1 MKGSV
6 KKSIVTRVRL
16 AFLGVALF
24 SCAVAWKISRIQYQE
39 GAKWRALEQ
48 ERRISYQPVP
58 ATRGNI
64 YSDNESIMATSLP
77 FYRVAWDPGVVDD
90 EAFRRNVDSLAW
102 HLAHFFGDRSKQEYK
117 HKLMT
122 AHGDRDVRY
131 IRLNSRQINFQ
142 EKKELASWPIFRAK
156 RRGGVIFEKVDKRF
170 RPFGGLAQRTVGFVN
185 EDKNGAGLE
194 FTFQNKLAGRPGEAL
209 FERVPG
215 GFKPVYDGTEI
226 KPQPGY
232 DVKTTLDINLQDGA
246 EDALYK
252 SLVANDAKYGCVI
265 LMEVKTGEI
274 KAVANLGKA
283 EDGTYK
289 EDYNYAF
296 ADQGRTEPGSTF
308 KLASMTAVFEAD
320 PTLQLDDMVE
330 TGPGRMLIGGAVKT
344 DSHANGRITVQ
355 QVFEKSSNIGVA
367 KLVQEHFS
375 SNPTR
380 YTDYL
385 KKFGLDKPLGFQMN
399 GEALPY
405 VKDPRDRSWSRTSL
419 STMAIGYELKLAP
432 LQTLAFYN
440 AIANGGVKVAPMI
453 VRDIKQADQVVEHFE
468 TQVLNPKICS
478 DATLRKLRAMLE
490 GVVLEGTA
498 KAIRPKDYTIAGK
511 TGTAWKFKNG
521 RYTKTYSTS
530 FCGFFPADKPKY
542 SCIVVIDSPSKGRIY
557 GGDVAAPVFRDLA
570 DKCMARDQAS
580 QRPMLAR
587 VPARRTPVPL
597 VRAGLQD
604 EIALVCQKIGLP
616 GQTRATGGE
625 EWVRATA
632 AVDTAFV
639 ARTVSLRPDASVAHP
654 GRMPDVRGLT
664 LRDAL
669 FLLENRGLKVQ
680 ASGTG
685 RVREQSVAPGSF
697 AKRGLLVGLL
707 LTPTAAPTAAPAAL
721 PAPLHTEVA
730 ENTLLIPAEMGGGR
744 AKALAKPSVS
754 LNAAAKPATKPKT
767 TDKPAAAKSKT
778 TDKSAKSDK
787 TGEDEKPAR
796 SKSAKSDKA
805 SEDKKSDKKPAGSS
819 AKQKA
824 AKPEAKPK
832 KPATREKADIRTTQ
846 RSSGP
851 ATSAA
856 KTRKS
861 A

>member
-16 AFLGVALF
+16 AFLGVTLF
-24 SCAVAWKISRIQYQE
+24 SGAVAWKISHIQYQE

-77 FYRVAWDPGVVDD
+77 FYRVAWDPAVVDD
-90 EAFRRNVDSLAW
+90 QVFKANVDSLAW
-102 HLAHFFGDRSKQEYK
+102 HLAHFFQDRSVGEYSR
-117 HKLMT
+117 KLQD
-122 AHGDRDVRY
+122 ARKDGARY

-142 EKKELASWPIFRAK
+142 EKKELATWPIFRAK
-156 RRGGVIFEKVDKRF
+156 RKGGVIFEKVDKRF

-194 FTFQNKLAGRPGEAL
+194 FTFQQKLAGKSGEAL

-252 SLVANDAKYGCVI
+252 ALVANDAKYGCVI

-320 PTLQLDDMVE
+320 PNLQLDDMVD
-330 TGPGRMLIGGAVKT
+330 TGPGRMFIGGAVKT

-367 KLVQEHFS
+367 RLVQEHFAG
-375 SNPTR
+375 NPTQ

-385 KKFGLDKPLGFQMN
+385 KKFGLDKPLGFQMS

-405 VKDPRDRSWSRTSL
+405 VKDPKDPSWSRTSL
-419 STMAIGYELKLAP
+419 STMSIGYELKLAP

-440 AIANGGVKVAPMI
+440 AVANGGVKVAPMI
-453 VRDIKQADQVVEHFE
+453 VREIKQADQVVEHFD

-478 DATLRKLRAMLE
+478 DATLRKLHAMLE

-511 TGTAWKFKNG
+511 TGTAWKFKGG

-557 GGDVAAPVFRDLA
+557 GGDVAAPVFREVA

-597 VRAGLQD
+597 VRAGLQQ
-604 EIALVCQKIGLP
+604 EIALVCDRIGLP
-616 GQTRATGGE
+616 GQTHATGGE

-680 ASGTG
+680 ASGSG
-685 RVREQSVAPGSF
+685 RVREQSVAPGEF
-697 AKRGLLVGLL
+697 AKRGLVVGLVL
-707 LTPTAAPTAAPAAL
+707 APTAAPTATPLAL
-721 PAPLHTEVA
+721 PAPVHTEVE
-730 ENTLLIPAEMGGGR
+730 ENTLLIPAEV
-744 AKALAKPSVS
+744 PSH
-754 LNAAAKPATKPKT
+754 LKAAAKPAVASKSAAKTTIAKPKT
-767 TDKPAAAKSKT
+767 APKP
-778 TDKSAKSDK
+778 
-787 TGEDEKPAR
+787 TGTVTK
-796 SKSAKSDKA
+796 
-805 SEDKKSDKKPAGSS
+805 
-819 AKQKA
+819 
-824 AKPEAKPK
+824 
-832 KPATREKADIRTTQ
+832 
-846 RSSGP
+846 P

-856 KTRKS
+856 GAKASAKPTAESASPPAKEKGGKTEPKPRKS
-861 A
+861 TPSSKADSRATQRNAGPSSAPSVGKTVVKPTKRA

>member
-1 MKGSV
+1 MKSSV

-16 AFLGVALF
+16 AFLGVTLF
-24 SCAVAWKISRIQYQE
+24 SGAIAWKISHIQYQE

-77 FYRVAWDPGVVDD
+77 FYRVAWDPSVASD
-90 EAFRRNVDSLAW
+90 ALFTPQAVDSLARK
-102 HLAHFFGDRSKQEYK
+102 LANFFQDRSAAEYK
-117 HKLMT
+117 RKLLE
-122 AHGDRDVRY
+122 ARHDHERY

-142 EKKELASWPIFRAK
+142 EKKEFATWPIFRAK

-194 FTFQNKLAGRPGEAL
+194 FTFQQKLAGRAGEAL

-215 GFKPVYDGTEI
+215 GLKPVYDGTEV

-252 SLVANDAKYGCVI
+252 ALVANDAKYGCVI
-265 LMEVKTGEI
+265 LMEVKTGAI

-283 EDGTYK
+283 SDGTYK

-308 KLASMTAVFEAD
+308 KLASMMAVLEAD
-320 PTLQLDDMVE
+320 PSLSLEDKVN
-330 TGPGRMLIGGAVKT
+330 TGPGRMSIGGAVKT
-344 DSHANGRITVQ
+344 DSHANGVITVQ

-367 KLVQEHFS
+367 RLAQEHFG
-375 SNPTR
+375 SNPTQ
-380 YTDYL
+380 YTNYL
-385 KKFGLDKPLGFQMN
+385 KKFGLDKPLGFQMS

-405 VKDPRDRSWSRTSL
+405 VKDPKDRSWSRTSL
-419 STMAIGYELKLAP
+419 STMSIGYELKLAP

-440 AIANGGVKVAPMI
+440 AVANGGVKVAPMI
-453 VRDIKQADQVVEHFE
+453 VKEIKEADQVVESFD
-468 TQVLNPKICS
+468 TRVLNPQICS
-478 DATLRKLRAMLE
+478 EATLRKVRAMLE

-521 RYTKTYSTS
+521 QYTKTYSTS
-530 FCGFFPADKPKY
+530 FCGYFPADKPKY

-557 GGDVAAPVFRDLA
+557 GGDVAAPVFRDIA
-570 DKCMARDQAS
+570 DRCMARDQAS

-587 VPARRTPVPL
+587 VPARRSPVPL
-597 VRAGLQD
+597 VRAGLQN
-604 EIALVCQKIGLP
+604 EIALVCEHIGLP

-625 EWVRATA
+625 DWVRLAATR
-632 AVDTAFV
+632 DTASV
-639 ARTVSLRPDASVAHP
+639 ARTVSLRPDPSVTHL

-669 FLLENRGLKVQ
+669 FLLENRGLHVQ
-680 ASGTG
+680 SAGTG
-685 RVREQSVAPGSF
+685 RVRAQSLAPGEP
-697 AKRGLLVGLL
+697 AKRGTTVSLA
-707 LTPTAAPTAAPAAL
+707 LTPTATIAAVPLAL
-721 PAPLHTEVA
+721 PEPEHTEIE
-730 ENTLLIPAEMGGGR
+730 ENTLLVPAETDSHA
-744 AKALAKPSVS
+744 AKAARTSGAAK
-754 LNAAAKPATKPKT
+754 AAKPASRS
-767 TDKPAAAKSKT
+767 AASRSEEKAKSKAASKAT
-778 TDKSAKSDK
+778 ATDKTKEVKSRNSA
-787 TGEDEKPAR
+787 EKAPA
-796 SKSAKSDKA
+796 KA
-805 SEDKKSDKKPAGSS
+805 S
-819 AKQKA
+819 A
-824 AKPEAKPK
+824 AKPSNAKSTAEPRGKAKEKGEKKTKDKPK
-832 KPATREKADIRTTQ
+832 A
-846 RSSGP
+846 RSSDTRFTVRPGK
-851 ATSAA
+851 
-856 KTRKS
+856 KTGNG
-861 A
+861 

>member
-24 SCAVAWKISRIQYQE
+24 SCAVAWKISHIQYQE

-48 ERRISYQPVP
+48 ERRISYQAVP

-77 FYRVAWDPGVVDD
+77 FYRVAWDPGVVSDAAFNK
-90 EAFRRNVDSLAW
+90 EAVDSLA
-102 HLAHFFGDRSKQEYK
+102 HKLANFFQDRSWQDYQHRLLE
-117 HKLMT
+117 
-122 AHGDRDVRY
+122 AHDKDHGVRY

-142 EKKELASWPIFRAK
+142 EKKEMATWPIFRAK
-156 RRGGVIFEKVDKRF
+156 RRGGVIFEQVDKRF

-194 FTFQNKLAGRPGEAL
+194 FTFQQKLAGRAGEAL

-215 GFKPVYDGTEI
+215 GLKPVYDGTEI

-246 EDALYK
+246 EEALYK

-283 EDGTYK
+283 TDGTYK

-308 KLASMTAVFEAD
+308 KLASMMAVMEAD
-320 PTLQLDDMVE
+320 PSLQLDDVVD
-330 TGPGRMLIGGAVKT
+330 TGPGRMFIGGAVKT

-355 QVFEKSSNIGVA
+355 QVFERSSNIGVA
-367 KLVQEHFS
+367 RLVQEHFAG
-375 SNPTR
+375 NPTR

-405 VKDPRDRSWSRTSL
+405 VKDPKDRSWSRTSL
-419 STMAIGYELKLAP
+419 STMSIGYELKLAP

-440 AIANGGVKVAPMI
+440 AVANGGVKVAPMI
-453 VRDIKQADQVVEHFE
+453 VKEIKQADQVVEHFD

-478 DATLRKLRAMLE
+478 DATLRKLHAMME

-498 KAIRPKDYTIAGK
+498 KAIRPKDYSIAGK

-521 RYTKTYSTS
+521 QYTKTYSTS

-557 GGDVAAPVFRDLA
+557 GGDVAAPVFRDIA
-570 DKCMARDQAS
+570 DRCMARDQAS
-580 QRPMLAR
+580 QRPLLAR

-604 EIALVCQKIGLP
+604 EIALVCQLIGLP
-616 GQTRATGGE
+616 ADRTKASSGE
-625 EWVRATA
+625 EWVRATPA
-632 AVDTAFV
+632 TDTAFV
-639 ARTVSLRPDASVAHP
+639 ARTVALRADASVARP
-654 GRMPDVRGLT
+654 GHMPDVRGLT

-669 FLLENRGLKVQ
+669 FLLENRGIKVQ
-680 ASGTG
+680 TTGTG
-685 RVREQSVAPGSF
+685 RVREQSVAAGDP
-697 AKRGLLVGLL
+697 ARRGLVVNLL
-707 LTPTAAPTAAPAAL
+707 LTPTATIAAAPAAL
-721 PAPLHTEVA
+721 PAPEHTEIE
-730 ENTLLIPAEMGGGR
+730 ENTLLVPAEMDSHAARLAARPGA
-744 AKALAKPSVS
+744 AKGKAP
-754 LNAAAKPATKPKT
+754 AAKPAS
-767 TDKPAAAKSKT
+767 PAKEAARKSP
-778 TDKSAKSDK
+778 AKF
-787 TGEDEKPAR
+787 A
-796 SKSAKSDKA
+796 
-805 SEDKKSDKKPAGSS
+805 KKPAS
-819 AKQKA
+819 APGQPKA
-824 AKPEAKPK
+824 KAKPTTHPD
-832 KPATREKADIRTTQ
+832 TRTTQ
-846 RSSGP
+846 RTAAP
-851 ATSAA
+851 AA
-856 KTRKS
+856 KPAAVASRTARHP

>member
-16 AFLGVALF
+16 AFLGVTLF
-24 SCAVAWKISRIQYQE
+24 SGAVAWKISHIQYQE
-39 GAKWRALEQ
+39 GARWRALEQ

-77 FYRVAWDPGVVDD
+77 FYRVAWDPAVVDD
-90 EAFRRNVDSLAW
+90 EMFRCNVDSLAW
-102 HLAHFFGDRSKQEYK
+102 HLAHFFQDRSVGEYSR
-117 HKLMT
+117 KLQD
-122 AHGDRDVRY
+122 ARKDGVRY

-142 EKKELASWPIFRAK
+142 EKKELAAWPIFRAK
-156 RRGGVIFEKVDKRF
+156 RKGGVIFEKVDKRF

-194 FTFQNKLAGRPGEAL
+194 FTFQQKLAGKPGEAL

-252 SLVANDAKYGCVI
+252 ALVANDAKYGCVI

-320 PTLQLDDMVE
+320 PNLQLDDMVD
-330 TGPGRMLIGGAVKT
+330 TGPGRMFIGGAVKT

-367 KLVQEHFS
+367 RLVQEHFAG
-375 SNPTR
+375 NPTQ

-385 KKFGLDKPLGFQMN
+385 KKFGLDKPLGFQMS

-405 VKDPRDRSWSRTSL
+405 VKDPKDRSWSRTSL
-419 STMAIGYELKLAP
+419 STMSIGYELKLAP

-440 AIANGGVKVAPMI
+440 AVANGGVKVAPMI
-453 VRDIKQADQVVEHFE
+453 VREIKQADQVIEHFD

-478 DATLRKLRAMLE
+478 DATLRKLHAMLE

-511 TGTAWKFKNG
+511 TGTAWKFKGG

-557 GGDVAAPVFRDLA
+557 GGDVAAPVFRDVA
-570 DKCMARDQAS
+570 DRCMARDQAS

-597 VRAGLQD
+597 VRAGLQQ
-604 EIALVCQKIGLP
+604 EIALVCDRIGLP
-616 GQTRATGGE
+616 GQTHATGGE

-680 ASGTG
+680 TSGSG
-685 RVREQSVAPGSF
+685 RVREQSLAPSEF
-697 AKRGLLVGLL
+697 AKRGLVVGLVL
-707 LTPTAAPTAAPAAL
+707 APTAAPTAAPLAL
-721 PAPLHTEVA
+721 PAPVHTEVE
-730 ENTLLIPAEMGGGR
+730 ENTLLIPAEVPSH
-744 AKALAKPSVS
+744 AKVAKPIAAKPSAPKVK
-754 LNAAAKPATKPKT
+754 AADAKPTAKPTAPAAKPASTRPEASTRASAKPTKKPASPPAK
-767 TDKPAAAKSKT
+767 DKPAKT
-778 TDKSAKSDK
+778 
-787 TGEDEKPAR
+787 EN
-796 SKSAKSDKA
+796 
-805 SEDKKSDKKPAGSS
+805 
-819 AKQKA
+819 
-824 AKPEAKPK
+824 KPK
-832 KPATREKADIRTTQ
+832 KPTPAKADIRTTQ
-846 RSSGP
+846 RSAAP
-851 ATSAA
+851 TSAPSAGTSPA

>member
-90 EAFRRNVDSLAW
+90 AVFASNVDSLAW
-102 HLAHFFGDRSKQEYK
+102 HLAHFFGDRSEQEYK
-117 HKLMT
+117 RKLVD
-122 AHGDRDVRY
+122 AHLDHEVRY
-131 IRLNSRQINFQ
+131 LRLNSRQINFQ
-142 EKKELASWPIFRAK
+142 EKKELAAWPIFRAK

-185 EDKNGAGLE
+185 EDRNGAGLE
-194 FTFQNKLAGRPGEAL
+194 FTFQQKLAGRAGEAL

-215 GFKPVYDGTEI
+215 GLKPVYDGTEI

-252 SLVANDAKYGCVI
+252 SLVANDAKYGCAI
-265 LMEVKTGEI
+265 LMEVKTGAI

-283 EDGTYK
+283 ADGTYK

-308 KLASMTAVFEAD
+308 KLASMMAVLEAD
-320 PTLQLDDMVE
+320 PALKLDDMVD

-367 KLVQEHFS
+367 RLVQEHFA
-375 SNPTR
+375 SNPTQ

-385 KKFGLDKPLGFQMN
+385 KRFGLDKPLGFQMS

-440 AIANGGVKVAPMI
+440 AVANGGVKVAPMI
-453 VRDIKQADQVVEHFE
+453 VKEIKQADQVVEHFD
-468 TQVLNPKICS
+468 TQVLIPKICS
-478 DATLRKLRAMLE
+478 DATLRKLHAMME
-490 GVVLEGTA
+490 GVVLQGTA
-498 KAIRPKDYTIAGK
+498 KAIRPKDYSIAGK

-521 RYTKTYSTS
+521 QYTKTYSTS

-557 GGDVAAPVFRDLA
+557 GGDVAAPVFRDIA
-570 DKCMARDQAS
+570 DRCMARDQAS

-597 VRAGLQD
+597 VRAGLQE

-616 GQTRATGGE
+616 GLTHATGGE

-639 ARTVSLRPDASVAHP
+639 ARTVALRPDASVAHP

-669 FLLENRGLKVQ
+669 FLLENRGMSVQ
-680 ASGTG
+680 SRGSG
-685 RVREQSVAPGSF
+685 RVREQSLAPGEPVR
-697 AKRGLLVGLL
+697 RGLAVGLIL
-707 LTPTAAPTAAPAAL
+707 APTAAPTAAPLAL
-721 PAPLHTEVA
+721 PAPLHTEIA
-730 ENTLLIPAEMGGGR
+730 ENTLLIPAENTSH
-744 AKALAKPSVS
+744 AKVARPA
-754 LNAAAKPATKPKT
+754 AAAKAKPTATR
-767 TDKPAAAKSKT
+767 PAAPRPAAIETAK
-778 TDKSAKSDK
+778 
-787 TGEDEKPAR
+787 EKAAAPA
-796 SKSAKSDKA
+796 KA
-805 SEDKKSDKKPAGSS
+805 SKKPAP
-819 AKQKA
+819 A
-824 AKPEAKPK
+824 ARPK
-832 KPATREKADIRTTQ
+832 KPAAPEKADSRTTQ
-846 RSSGP
+846 RPP
-851 ATSAA
+851 APTSAA
-856 KTRKS
+856 GSALVKAKANTALKAKTPKR

>member
-1 MKGSV
+1 MKSSV

-90 EAFRRNVDSLAW
+90 ATFAQHVDSLAW
-102 HLAHFFGDRSKQEYK
+102 HLAHFFQDRSVPEYRR
-117 HKLMT
+117 KLME
-122 AHGDRDVRY
+122 AHRDHDVRY

-156 RRGGVIFEKVDKRF
+156 RRGGAIFEKVDKRF

-194 FTFQNKLAGRPGEAL
+194 FTFQQKLAGKSGEAL

-252 SLVANDAKYGCVI
+252 ALVSNDAKYGCVI

-283 EDGTYK
+283 ADGTYK

-308 KLASMTAVFEAD
+308 KLASMMAVFEAD
-320 PTLQLDDMVE
+320 PSLQIDDIVD
-330 TGPGRMLIGGAVKT
+330 TGPGRMSIGGAVKT

-367 KLVQEHFS
+367 RLVQEHFA
-375 SNPTR
+375 SNPTQ

-385 KKFGLDKPLGFQMN
+385 KRFGLDKPLGFQMS

-405 VKDPRDRSWSRTSL
+405 VKDPKDRSWSRTSL

-440 AIANGGVKVAPMI
+440 AVANGGVKVAPMI
-453 VRDIKQADQVVEHFE
+453 VKEIKQADQVVEHFD

-478 DATLRKLRAMLE
+478 DATLRKLHAMME
-490 GVVLEGTA
+490 GVVLQGTA
-498 KAIRPKDYTIAGK
+498 KAIRPKDYAIAGK

-521 RYTKTYSTS
+521 RYTHTYSTS

-542 SCIVVIDSPSKGRIY
+542 SCIVVIDSPSKGNWS
-557 GGDVAAPVFRDLA
+557 GAEVSAPVFRDLA
-570 DKCMARDQAS
+570 DRCMARDQAS

-587 VPARRTPVPL
+587 IPARRSPVPL
-597 VRAGLQD
+597 VRAGLQQ
-604 EIALVCQKIGLP
+604 EIALVCDRIGLP
-616 GQTRATGGE
+616 GQTHATGGE
-625 EWVRATA
+625 EWVRATR

-639 ARTVSLRPDASVAHP
+639 ARTVALRPDASVAHP
-654 GRMPDVRGLT
+654 GRMPDARGLT

-669 FLLENRGLKVQ
+669 FLLENRGIKVQ

-685 RVREQSVAPGSF
+685 RVREQSVAPGDP
-697 AKRGLLVGLL
+697 ARRGAVVNLVLM
-707 LTPTAAPTAAPAAL
+707 PTAAPTAAPLAL
-721 PAPLHTEVA
+721 PAPIHTEIE
-730 ENTLLIPAEMGGGR
+730 ENTLLIPAEVSR
-744 AKALAKPSVS
+744 PS
-754 LNAAAKPATKPKT
+754 K
-767 TDKPAAAKSKT
+767 AAKST
-778 TDKSAKSDK
+778 TKPSSTKAKSAAK
-787 TGEDEKPAR
+787 EKATAPTPPA
-796 SKSAKSDKA
+796 KA
-805 SEDKKSDKKPAGSS
+805 
-819 AKQKA
+819 
-824 AKPEAKPK
+824 EAKPK
-832 KPATREKADIRTTQ
+832 KTINKPDIRTTQ
-846 RSSGP
+846 R
-851 ATSAA
+851 TSAPSSAPSAGTATRTKPVTDA
-856 KTRKS
+856 KAATKPKK
-861 A
+861 AA

>member
-16 AFLGVALF
+16 AFLGVTLF
-24 SCAVAWKISRIQYQE
+24 SGAVAWKISHIQYQE

-77 FYRVAWDPGVVDD
+77 FYRVAWDPAVVDD
-90 EAFRRNVDSLAW
+90 ETFRRSVDSLAW
-102 HLAHFFGDRSKQEYK
+102 HLAHFFQDRSVGEYS
-117 HKLMT
+117 HKLQN
-122 AHGDRDVRY
+122 ARRDGVRY

-156 RRGGVIFEKVDKRF
+156 RKGGVIFEKVDKRF

-194 FTFQNKLAGRPGEAL
+194 FTFQQKLAGKPGEAL

-246 EDALYK
+246 EDALYQA
-252 SLVANDAKYGCVI
+252 LVANDAKYGCVI

-308 KLASMTAVFEAD
+308 KLASMAAVFEAD
-320 PTLQLDDMVE
+320 PTLQLDDVVD

-367 KLVQEHFS
+367 RLVQEHFS
-375 SNPTR
+375 GNPSR

-440 AIANGGVKVAPMI
+440 AVANGGVKVAPMI
-453 VRDIKQADQVVEHFE
+453 VREIKQADQVVEHFD

-557 GGDVAAPVFRDLA
+557 GGDVAAPVFRDVA
-570 DKCMARDQAS
+570 DRCMARDQAS

-597 VRAGLQD
+597 VRAGLQQ
-604 EIALVCQKIGLP
+604 EIALVCDRIGLP

-680 ASGTG
+680 STGSG
-685 RVREQSVAPGSF
+685 RVRAQSLAPGEF
-697 AKRGLLVGLL
+697 AKRGLVVGLI
-707 LTPTAAPTAAPAAL
+707 LTPTAAPTAAPLAL
-721 PAPLHTEVA
+721 PAPVHTEVA
-730 ENTLLIPAEMGGGR
+730 ENTLLIPAESGAH
-744 AKALAKPSVS
+744 AKSLKPAVSAAKPSP
-754 LNAAAKPATKPKT
+754 KPVATKPKAPA
-767 TDKPAAAKSKT
+767 DKPAATASAEAKT
-778 TDKSAKSDK
+778 T
-787 TGEDEKPAR
+787 TKPA
-796 SKSAKSDKA
+796 KNT
-805 SEDKKSDKKPAGSS
+805 KKPASPAAPAKPVKAEKKTRKPAPAKADTRTAQRSAVPASAGASS
-819 AKQKA
+819 AKN
-824 AKPEAKPK
+824 
-832 KPATREKADIRTTQ
+832 
-846 RSSGP
+846 
-851 ATSAA
+851 
-856 KTRKS
+856 RKS

>member
-16 AFLGVALF
+16 AFLGVTLF
-24 SCAVAWKISRIQYQE
+24 SGAVAWKISHIQYQE

-77 FYRVAWDPGVVDD
+77 FYRVAWDPAVVDD
-90 EAFRRNVDSLAW
+90 QVFKANVDSLAW
-102 HLAHFFGDRSKQEYK
+102 HLAHFFQDRSVGEYSR
-117 HKLMT
+117 KLQD
-122 AHGDRDVRY
+122 ARKDGARY

-142 EKKELASWPIFRAK
+142 EKKELATWPIFRAK
-156 RRGGVIFEKVDKRF
+156 RKGGVIFEKVDKRF

-194 FTFQNKLAGRPGEAL
+194 VTFQQKLAGKPGEAL

-252 SLVANDAKYGCVI
+252 ALVANDAKYGCVI

-320 PTLQLDDMVE
+320 PNLQLDDKVD
-330 TGPGRMLIGGAVKT
+330 TGPGRMFIGGAVKT

-367 KLVQEHFS
+367 RLVQEHFAG
-375 SNPTR
+375 NPTQ

-385 KKFGLDKPLGFQMN
+385 KKFGLDKPLGFQMS

-405 VKDPRDRSWSRTSL
+405 VKDPKDRSWSRTSL

-440 AIANGGVKVAPMI
+440 AVANGGVKVAPMI
-453 VRDIKQADQVVEHFE
+453 VKEIKQADQVVEHFD

-478 DATLRKLRAMLE
+478 DATLRKLHAMLE

-498 KAIRPKDYTIAGK
+498 KAIRPKDYSIAGK

-557 GGDVAAPVFRDLA
+557 GGDVAAPVFRDVA
-570 DKCMARDQAS
+570 DRCMARDQAS

-597 VRAGLQD
+597 VRAGLQQ
-604 EIALVCQKIGLP
+604 EIALVCDRIGLP
-616 GQTRATGGE
+616 GQTHATGGE

-632 AVDTAFV
+632 AADTAFV

-680 ASGTG
+680 ASGSG
-685 RVREQSVAPGSF
+685 RVREQSVAPGDF
-697 AKRGLLVGLL
+697 AKRGLLVGLVL
-707 LTPTAAPTAAPAAL
+707 APTAAPTAAPLAL
-721 PAPLHTEVA
+721 PAPVHTEVA
-730 ENTLLIPAEMGGGR
+730 ENTLLIPAEMPSHV
-744 AKALAKPSVS
+744 KATKPSAPVKSVAKPTTAKVK
-754 LNAAAKPATKPKT
+754 AATAKPATPAAKPA
-767 TDKPAAAKSKT
+767 PAALAKA
-778 TDKSAKSDK
+778 SAK
-787 TGEDEKPAR
+787 AV
-796 SKSAKSDKA
+796 
-805 SEDKKSDKKPAGSS
+805 KKPASPS
-819 AKQKA
+819 AKEKS
-824 AKPEAKPK
+824 AKPK
-832 KPATREKADIRTTQ
+832 KPATDNKADSRTTQ
-846 RSSGP
+846 R
-851 ATSAA
+851 TSAPTSAPSAGKIVA
-856 KTRKS
+856 KPSKR

>member
-1 MKGSV
+1 MKSSV

-90 EAFRRNVDSLAW
+90 ANFSQNVDSLAW
-102 HLAHFFGDRSKQEYK
+102 HLAHFFQDRSVQEYRR
-117 HKLMT
+117 KLME
-122 AHGDRDVRY
+122 AHRDHDVRY
-131 IRLNSRQINFQ
+131 LRLNSRQINFQ

-156 RRGGVIFEKVDKRF
+156 RRGGAIFEKVDKRF

-194 FTFQNKLAGRPGEAL
+194 FTFQQKLAGRAGEAL

-215 GFKPVYDGTEI
+215 GLKPVYDGTEI

-252 SLVANDAKYGCVI
+252 ALVANDAKYGCVI

-283 EDGTYK
+283 ADGTYK

-308 KLASMTAVFEAD
+308 KLASMMAVFEAD
-320 PTLQLDDMVE
+320 PSLQIDDMVD
-330 TGPGRMLIGGAVKT
+330 TGPGRMSIGGAVKT

-367 KLVQEHFS
+367 RLVQEHFAG
-375 SNPTR
+375 NPTR

-385 KKFGLDKPLGFQMN
+385 KRFGLDKPLGFQMS

-405 VKDPRDRSWSRTSL
+405 VKDPKDRSWSRTSL

-440 AIANGGVKVAPMI
+440 AVANGGVKVAPMI
-453 VRDIKQADQVVEHFE
+453 VKEIKQADQVVEHFD

-478 DATLRKLRAMLE
+478 DATLRKLHAMME

-498 KAIRPKDYTIAGK
+498 KAIRPKDYAIAGK

-542 SCIVVIDSPSKGRIY
+542 SCIVVIDSPSKGNWS
-557 GGDVAAPVFRDLA
+557 GAEVSAPVFRDLA
-570 DKCMARDQAS
+570 DRCMARDQAS

-587 VPARRTPVPL
+587 IPARRSPVPL
-597 VRAGLQD
+597 VRAGLQQ
-604 EIALVCQKIGLP
+604 EIALVCDRIGLP
-616 GQTRATGGE
+616 GQTHATGGE
-625 EWVRATA
+625 EWVRATR

-639 ARTVSLRPDASVAHP
+639 ARTVALRPDASVAHP

-685 RVREQSVAPGSF
+685 RVREQSVAAGDP
-697 AKRGLLVGLL
+697 ARRGAVVGLVL
-707 LTPTAAPTAAPAAL
+707 APTAAPTAAPLAL
-721 PAPLHTEVA
+721 PAPLHTEIE
-730 ENTLLIPAEMGGGR
+730 ENTLLIPAEV
-744 AKALAKPSVS
+744 AHPPKAAKPTVKSTTPK
-754 LNAAAKPATKPKT
+754 AKPATKEKATAPTPAPK
-767 TDKPAAAKSKT
+767 
-778 TDKSAKSDK
+778 
-787 TGEDEKPAR
+787 
-796 SKSAKSDKA
+796 
-805 SEDKKSDKKPAGSS
+805 SEV
-819 AKQKA
+819 
-824 AKPEAKPK
+824 KPK
-832 KPATREKADIRTTQ
+832 KTPTKPDIRTTQ
-846 RSSGP
+846 R
-851 ATSAA
+851 TSAPSSAPSAGTDARTKSGTNTRIKTAATPA
-856 KTRKS
+856 KNKK
-861 A
+861 AA

>member
-90 EAFRRNVDSLAW
+90 ATFNAKVDSLAGN
-102 HLAHFFGDRSKQEYK
+102 LAHFFQDRSKAEYK
-117 HKLMT
+117 RKLMD
-122 AHGDRDVRY
+122 AHLDRDVRY

-194 FTFQNKLAGRPGEAL
+194 FTFQDKLAGRAGEAL

-246 EDALYK
+246 EDVLYK
-252 SLVANDAKYGCVI
+252 ALVANDAKYGCVI

-320 PTLQLDDMVE
+320 PSLQLDDMVD

-355 QVFEKSSNIGVA
+355 QVFERSSNIGVA
-367 KLVQEHFS
+367 RLVQEHFA

-405 VKDPRDRSWSRTSL
+405 IKDPRDRSWSRTSL

-440 AIANGGVKVAPMI
+440 AVANGGVKVAPMI

-478 DATLRKLRAMLE
+478 DATLRKLRGMLE

-498 KAIRPKDYTIAGK
+498 RKIQPKDYTIAGK

-542 SCIVVIDSPSKGRIY
+542 SCIVVIDSPSKG
-557 GGDVAAPVFRDLA
+557 GWSGAEVAAPVFRELA

-625 EWVRATA
+625 EWVHATA

-639 ARTVSLRPDASVAHP
+639 ARTVSLRPNASVAHP

-685 RVREQSVAPGSF
+685 RVREQSIAPGSF
-697 AKRGLLVGLL
+697 AKRGLVVGLL
-707 LTPTAAPTAAPAAL
+707 LAPTAAPTAAPAAL

-730 ENTLLIPAEMGGGR
+730 ENTLLIPAEVGGSH
-744 AKALAKPSVS
+744 AKSLAKSTAVPNPTATVKTT
-754 LNAAAKPATKPKT
+754 AKPAATKPKAVEKT
-767 TDKPAAAKSKT
+767 SAAK
-778 TDKSAKSDK
+778 AKA
-787 TGEDEKPAR
+787 TAKPTEE
-796 SKSAKSDKA
+796 DKA
-805 SEDKKSDKKPAGSS
+805 AKKPASS
-819 AKQKA
+819 TKQKA

-832 KPATREKADIRTTQ
+832 KPANNKADIRTTQ
-846 RSSGP
+846 QAAP
-851 ATSAA
+851 AA
-856 KTRKS
+856 KSRKS

>member
-16 AFLGVALF
+16 AFLGVTLF
-24 SCAVAWKISRIQYQE
+24 SGAVAWKISHIQYQE

-77 FYRVAWDPGVVDD
+77 FYRVAWDPAVVDD
-90 EAFRRNVDSLAW
+90 EVFRHSVDSLAW
-102 HLAHFFGDRSKQEYK
+102 HLAHFFQDRSVGEYSR
-117 HKLMT
+117 KLQD
-122 AHGDRDVRY
+122 ARKDGVRY

-156 RRGGVIFEKVDKRF
+156 RKGGVIFEKVDKRF

-194 FTFQNKLAGRPGEAL
+194 FTFQQKLAGKPGEAL

-252 SLVANDAKYGCVI
+252 ALVANDAKYGCVI

-308 KLASMTAVFEAD
+308 KLASMAAVFEAD
-320 PTLQLDDMVE
+320 PSLQLDDMVD

-367 KLVQEHFS
+367 RLVQEHFS
-375 SNPTR
+375 GSPSR

-440 AIANGGVKVAPMI
+440 AVANGGVKVAPMI
-453 VRDIKQADQVVEHFE
+453 VREIKQADQVVEHFD

-478 DATLRKLRAMLE
+478 DATLRKLHAMLE

-557 GGDVAAPVFRDLA
+557 GGDVAAPVFRDVA
-570 DKCMARDQAS
+570 DRCMARDQAS

-597 VRAGLQD
+597 VRAGLQQ
-604 EIALVCQKIGLP
+604 EIALVCDRIGLP
-616 GQTRATGGE
+616 GQTHATGGE

-680 ASGTG
+680 SSGSG
-685 RVREQSVAPGSF
+685 RVREQSLAPGEF
-697 AKRGLLVGLL
+697 AKRGLVVGLI
-707 LTPTAAPTAAPAAL
+707 LTPTAAPTAAPLAL
-721 PAPLHTEVA
+721 PAPVHTEVA
-730 ENTLLIPAEMGGGR
+730 ENTLLIPAESGTR
-744 AKALAKPSVS
+744 TKTLKPTAPTAKPSPKPATT
-754 LNAAAKPATKPKT
+754 NAKAPAAKPASAPAEAAKLKAKAAKKPTGTLAKE
-767 TDKPAAAKSKT
+767 KPIKDPAAKSTK
-778 TDKSAKSDK
+778 
-787 TGEDEKPAR
+787 EKPAT
-796 SKSAKSDKA
+796 
-805 SEDKKSDKKPAGSS
+805 GS
-819 AKQKA
+819 
-824 AKPEAKPK
+824 
-832 KPATREKADIRTTQ
+832 KADIRTTQ
-846 RSSGP
+846 RTAPSSE
-851 ATSAA
+851 TAA
-856 KTRKS
+856 KNRKS

>member
-16 AFLGVALF
+16 AFLGVMLF
-24 SCAVAWKISRIQYQE
+24 SGAVAWKISHIQYQE

-77 FYRVAWDPGVVDD
+77 FYRVAWDPAVVDD
-90 EAFRRNVDSLAW
+90 DVFKRNVDSLAW
-102 HLAHFFGDRSKQEYK
+102 HLAHFFQDRSVGEYSRKLQEARK
-117 HKLMT
+117 DGM
-122 AHGDRDVRY
+122 RY

-156 RRGGVIFEKVDKRF
+156 RKGGVIFEKVDKRF

-194 FTFQNKLAGRPGEAL
+194 FTFQQKLAGKPGEAL

-252 SLVANDAKYGCVI
+252 ALVANDAKYGCVI

-320 PTLQLDDMVE
+320 PSLQLDDMVD

-355 QVFEKSSNIGVA
+355 QVFERSSNIGVA
-367 KLVQEHFS
+367 RLVQEHFA

-405 VKDPRDRSWSRTSL
+405 VKDPRDPSWSRTSL

-440 AIANGGVKVAPMI
+440 AVANGGVKVAPMI
-453 VRDIKQADQVVEHFE
+453 VREIKQADQVVEHFD

-478 DATLRKLRAMLE
+478 DATLRKLHGMLE

-498 KAIRPKDYTIAGK
+498 RKIQPKDYTIAGK

-542 SCIVVIDSPSKGRIY
+542 SCIVVIDSPSKG
-557 GGDVAAPVFRDLA
+557 GWSGAEVAAPVFREVA

-597 VRAGLQD
+597 VRAGLQQ
-604 EIALVCQKIGLP
+604 EIALVCDKIGLP

-680 ASGTG
+680 TSGMG
-685 RVREQSVAPGSF
+685 RVREQSVAPGDF
-697 AKRGLLVGLL
+697 AKRGAVVGLI

-721 PAPLHTEVA
+721 PAPVHTEIE
-730 ENTLLIPAEMGGGR
+730 ENTLLIPAESGVHNR
-744 AKALAKPSVS
+744 SAKPTAEAKSAAKSATTKAKAPLARPAA
-754 LNAAAKPATKPKT
+754 AAAKPTAKPSKKVASPPTKEKATP
-767 TDKPAAAKSKT
+767 
-778 TDKSAKSDK
+778 
-787 TGEDEKPAR
+787 E
-796 SKSAKSDKA
+796 
-805 SEDKKSDKKPAGSS
+805 
-819 AKQKA
+819 KA
-824 AKPEAKPK
+824 AKPEPKSK
-832 KPATREKADIRTTQ
+832 KPAAGKADIRTTQ
-846 RSSGP
+846 RAAP
-851 ATSAA
+851 ATTPAAGKSVA
-856 KTRKS
+856 KTSKR

>member
-16 AFLGVALF
+16 AFLGVTLF
-24 SCAVAWKISRIQYQE
+24 SGAVAWKISHIQYQE

-90 EAFRRNVDSLAW
+90 ALFRAKVDSLAGC
-102 HLAHFFGDRSKQEYK
+102 LARFFQDRSKDEYK
-117 HKLMT
+117 RKLMA

-142 EKKELASWPIFRAK
+142 EKKEFASWPIFRAK
-156 RRGGVIFEKVDKRF
+156 RKGGVIFEKVDKRF

-194 FTFQNKLAGRPGEAL
+194 FTFQQKLAGKPGEAL

-246 EDALYK
+246 EDALYRA
-252 SLVANDAKYGCVI
+252 LVANDAKYGCVI

-308 KLASMTAVFEAD
+308 KLASMAAVFEAD
-320 PTLQLDDMVE
+320 PTLQLDDVVD

-367 KLVQEHFS
+367 RLVQEHFVG
-375 SNPTR
+375 NPTR

-440 AIANGGVKVAPMI
+440 AVANGGVKVAPII
-453 VRDIKQADQVVEHFE
+453 VREIKQADQVVEHFD

-478 DATLRKLRAMLE
+478 DATLRKLHAMLE

-570 DKCMARDQAS
+570 DRCMARDQAS

-597 VRAGLQD
+597 VRAGLQQ
-604 EIALVCQKIGLP
+604 EIALVCDRIGLP
-616 GQTRATGGE
+616 GQTHATGGE

-685 RVREQSVAPGSF
+685 RVREQSVAPGEF
-697 AKRGLLVGLL
+697 AKRGLVVGLM
-707 LTPTAAPTAAPAAL
+707 LTPTAAPTAAPLAL
-721 PAPLHTEVA
+721 PAPVHTEVE
-730 ENTLLIPAEMGGGR
+730 ENTLLIPAESGTR
-744 AKALAKPSVS
+744 NKALRP
-754 LNAAAKPATKPKT
+754 AAKPVAAKAKTSAGKPASASAEAGKPAAKVTKKAANSASSAKEKAK
-767 TDKPAAAKSKT
+767 DKPAATLRAKE
-778 TDKSAKSDK
+778 KS
-787 TGEDEKPAR
+787 P
-796 SKSAKSDKA
+796 KA
-805 SEDKKSDKKPAGSS
+805 KKPAPT
-819 AKQKA
+819 KV
-824 AKPEAKPK
+824 
-832 KPATREKADIRTTQ
+832 DIRTTQ
-846 RSSGP
+846 RRAAPSSKP
-851 ATSAA
+851 SAGITTA
-856 KTRKS
+856 KNQKS

>member
-102 HLAHFFGDRSKQEYK
+102 HLAHFFQDRSKEEYK

-308 KLASMTAVFEAD
+308 KLASMAAVFEAD

-367 KLVQEHFS
+367 RLVQEHFS
-375 SNPTR
+375 GNPSR

-432 LQTLAFYN
+432 LQTLTFYN
-440 AIANGGVKVAPMI
+440 AVANGGVKVAPMI

-542 SCIVVIDSPSKGRIY
+542 SCIVVIDSPSRGRIY
-557 GGDVAAPVFRDLA
+557 GGDVAAPVFREVA

-616 GQTRATGGE
+616 GQTHATGGE
-625 EWVRATA
+625 EWVRATKA
-632 AVDTAFV
+632 LDTAFV
-639 ARTVSLRPDASVAHP
+639 ARTVALRPDASVAHP

-680 ASGTG
+680 TSGTG

-697 AKRGLLVGLL
+697 AKRGLVVGLL

-730 ENTLLIPAEMGGGR
+730 ENTLLIPAEMGGSH
-744 AKALAKPSVS
+744 AKAFAKTVSATSAATSVKKS
-754 LNAAAKPATKPKT
+754 DKPAATKPKGEEKAT
-767 TDKPAAAKSKT
+767 PAKAKASATAASAKVGKAEK
-778 TDKSAKSDK
+778 TDKSAQ
-787 TGEDEKPAR
+787 KPA
-796 SKSAKSDKA
+796 S
-805 SEDKKSDKKPAGSS
+805 SS

-832 KPATREKADIRTTQ
+832 KSNSRDKADIRTTQ
-846 RSSGP
+846 RAP
-851 ATSAA
+851 EPAA
-856 KTRKS
+856 KSRKS

>member
-16 AFLGVALF
+16 AFLGVTLF
-24 SCAVAWKISRIQYQE
+24 SGAVAWKISHIQYQE

-77 FYRVAWDPGVVDD
+77 FYRVAWDPAVVNDQVFKD
-90 EAFRRNVDSLAW
+90 NVDSLAW
-102 HLAHFFGDRSKQEYK
+102 HLAHFFQDRSVGEYSR
-117 HKLMT
+117 KLQD
-122 AHGDRDVRY
+122 ARKDGARY

-156 RRGGVIFEKVDKRF
+156 RKGGVIFEKVDKRF

-194 FTFQNKLAGRPGEAL
+194 FTFQQKLAGRPGEAL

-252 SLVANDAKYGCVI
+252 ALVANDAKYGCVI

-308 KLASMTAVFEAD
+308 KLASMAAVFEAD
-320 PTLQLDDMVE
+320 PTLQLDDKVD

-367 KLVQEHFS
+367 RLVQEHFS
-375 SNPTR
+375 DNPSR

-405 VKDPRDRSWSRTSL
+405 VKDPRDPSWSRTSL

-440 AIANGGVKVAPMI
+440 AVANGGVKVAPMI
-453 VRDIKQADQVVEHFE
+453 VREIKQADQVVEHFE

-478 DATLRKLRAMLE
+478 DATLRKLHAMLE

-498 KAIRPKDYTIAGK
+498 KSIRPKDYSIAGK
-511 TGTAWKFKNG
+511 TGTAWKFKGG
-521 RYTKTYSTS
+521 RYTRTYSTS

-557 GGDVAAPVFRDLA
+557 GGDVAAPVFRDVA
-570 DKCMARDQAS
+570 DRCMARDQAS

-597 VRAGLQD
+597 VRAGLQQ
-604 EIALVCQKIGLP
+604 EIALVCDRIGLP
-616 GQTRATGGE
+616 GQTHATGGE

-685 RVREQSVAPGSF
+685 RVREQSVAPGEF
-697 AKRGLLVGLL
+697 AKRGLVVGLVL
-707 LTPTAAPTAAPAAL
+707 TPTATPTAAPLAL
-721 PAPLHTEVA
+721 PAPVHTEVA
-730 ENTLLIPAEMGGGR
+730 ENTLLIPAESGTR
-744 AKALAKPSVS
+744 SKALKPAALAARPAAKPTIAKAKTSAIKAPGASSETKKPTVKVTKNPASPANKEKAAKEK
-754 LNAAAKPATKPKT
+754 AAAKPK
-767 TDKPAAAKSKT
+767 AK
-778 TDKSAKSDK
+778 
-787 TGEDEKPAR
+787 EKPA
-796 SKSAKSDKA
+796 KT
-805 SEDKKSDKKPAGSS
+805 
-819 AKQKA
+819 
-824 AKPEAKPK
+824 K
-832 KPATREKADIRTTQ
+832 KPATNKADIRTTQ
-846 RSSGP
+846 RSAAP
-851 ATSAA
+851 ASAPSAGTTAA
-856 KTRKS
+856 KNRKS

>member
-77 FYRVAWDPGVVDD
+77 FYRVAWDPGVVD
-90 EAFRRNVDSLAW
+90 EAVFRANVDSLSW
-102 HLAHFFGDRSKQEYK
+102 HLAHFFQDRSVQEYRR
-117 HKLMT
+117 KLLA
-122 AHGDRDVRY
+122 AHGDHDVRY
-131 IRLNSRQINFQ
+131 LRLNSRQINFQ
-142 EKKELASWPIFRAK
+142 EKKELAKWPIFRAK
-156 RRGGVIFEKVDKRF
+156 RRGGAIFEQVDKRF

-194 FTFQNKLAGRPGEAL
+194 FTFQQKLAGKPGEAL

-215 GFKPVYDGTEI
+215 GLKPVYDGTEI

-252 SLVANDAKYGCVI
+252 SLVANEAKYGCVI
-265 LMEVKTGEI
+265 LMEVQTGEI
-274 KAVANLGKA
+274 KAVANLGRA
-283 EDGTYK
+283 ADGTYK

-308 KLASMTAVFEAD
+308 KLASLMAVLEAD
-320 PTLQLDDMVE
+320 PNLQLDDKVD

-367 KLVQEHFS
+367 RLVQEHFAG
-375 SNPTR
+375 NPTR

-385 KKFGLDKPLGFQMN
+385 KKFGLDKPLGFQMS

-419 STMAIGYELKLAP
+419 STMSIGYELKLAP

-440 AIANGGVKVAPMI
+440 AVANGGVKVAPMI
-453 VRDIKQADQVVEHFE
+453 VREIKQADQVVEHFE
-468 TQVLNPKICS
+468 PVVLNPKICS
-478 DATLRKLRAMLE
+478 DATLRKLHAMLE
-490 GVVLEGTA
+490 GVVLQGTA
-498 KAIRPKDYTIAGK
+498 KAIRPQDYSIAGK

-521 RYTKTYSTS
+521 QYTKTYSTS

-570 DKCMARDQAS
+570 DRCMARDQAS
-580 QRPMLAR
+580 QRPLLAR
-587 VPARRTPVPL
+587 VPARRAPVPR
-597 VRAGLQD
+597 VRAGLQQ
-604 EIALVCQKIGLP
+604 EIALVCDRLGLP
-616 GQTRATGGE
+616 GQTHATGGE
-625 EWVRATA
+625 EWVRATNA
-632 AVDTAFV
+632 TDTAFV

-654 GRMPDVRGLT
+654 GRMPDARGLT

-669 FLLENRGLKVQ
+669 FLLENRGLKVV
-680 ASGTG
+680 STGSG
-685 RVREQSVAPGSF
+685 RVRAQSVAPGDP
-697 AKRGLLVGLL
+697 ARRGAVVS
-707 LTPTAAPTAAPAAL
+707 LTLAPTAAAPAAPLAL
-721 PAPLHTEVA
+721 PAPIHTEIA
-730 ENTLLIPAEMGGGR
+730 ENTLLIPAESSHKAR
-744 AKALAKPSVS
+744 PTPAKTAKARAAVP
-754 LNAAAKPATKPKT
+754 AAAKP
-767 TDKPAAAKSKT
+767 
-778 TDKSAKSDK
+778 KSAV
-787 TGEDEKPAR
+787 
-796 SKSAKSDKA
+796 SAEA
-805 SEDKKSDKKPAGSS
+805 SE
-819 AKQKA
+819 A
-824 AKPEAKPK
+824 AKPAKPAK
-832 KPATREKADIRTTQ
+832 KIPTPPARPQPPAPGKTDIRPTQ
-846 RSSGP
+846 R
-851 ATSAA
+851 TSAPSSAPPAGTDARTKA
-856 KTRKS
+856 KTNAEKTS
-861 A
+861 AKNKTA